1 MKYYGRIIYS
11 NGVVG
16 YDKSEDMEL
25 NASSAAEA
33 FQKLS
38 KIGAE
43 GLYHYILQNQVK
55 SNEIVRERY
64 FQGYNYICGLITK
77 EEWNRRVQ

>member
-11 NGVVG
+11 NSVVG

-25 NASSAAEA
+25 NADSAAEA
-33 FQKLS
+33 LQKLS
-38 KIGAE
+38 KIAAE
-43 GLYHYILQNQVK
+43 GLCHYVLQNQVK
-55 SNEIVRERY
+55 FDEIVKERY